1 MSLVLQRD
9 EALQL
14 SGLLVAVQP
23 IDEIDLNLRVKEA
36 GLGEPIDQL
45 LAKHSDVNRSGGDNT
60 DLGAILGL
68 VDLIL
73 RNLPERRPEN
83 ERVDMN
89 AAGIDEY
96 VVGAPLDGFDR
107 GTARRKSRVC
117 RREREYPSTHSGL
130 AAGYAR
136 Q

>member
-36 GLGEPIDQL
+36 GLGEVIDQL

-73 RNLPERRPEN
+73 RKVGVLPERRPEN

-96 VVGAPLDGFDR
+96 VVGAPLDGFDQGEHR
-107 GTARRKSRVC
+107 AARAEFVVRN
-117 RREREYPSTHSGL
+117 GNI
-130 AAGYAR
+130 R
-136 Q
+136 QLIAD

>member
-1 MSLVLQRD
+1 MLQRD
-9 EALQL
+9 EAPQL
-14 SGLLVAVQP
+14 PGLLVAVQP

-36 GLGEPIDQL
+36 GLGEPFDQL
-45 LAKHSDVNRSGGDNT
+45 LAKHGDVNRSGGDNT

-73 RNLPERRPEN
+73 RNVGVLSERRPEN

-96 VVGAPLDGFDR
+96 VVSAPLEAWTKGNSAPQEQSLSS
-107 GTARRKSRVC
+107 GTGMSVN
-117 RREREYPSTHSGL
+117 S
-130 AAGYAR
+130 
-136 Q
+136 